1 MQLIVNNCGNKIVL
15 ILSKMAR
22 AYSKGTSKSF
32 ITTDLRLFIGMQL
45 LKLELQPTK

>member
-1 MQLIVNNCGNKIVL
+1 VL
-15 ILSKMAR
+15 IPSKMAR

-32 ITTDLRLFIGMQL
+32 ITADLRLFIGMEL